1 MKNDQQNRRSQSHQ
15 THQKNKKIEAHFA
28 RRGIHLDSV
37 EEDDVVDENEPKKIS
52 QKNKAAN
59 DRAMK
64 LAEYRIKKEMRLK
77 ENEQNKKP
85 PFNVGVYKG
94 FNHKYNFSKYNTFH
108 RVVTQLF
115 GLIFEIIIT

>member
-1 MKNDQQNRRSQSHQ
+1 MKMNQ
-15 THQKNKKIEAHFA
+15 
-28 RRGIHLDSV
+28 
-37 EEDDVVDENEPKKIS
+37 KKIS

-77 ENEQNKKP
+77 EKEQDKKP

-94 FNHKYNFSKYNTFH
+94 FDHKYISKRTTRSQAQPN
-108 RVVTQLF
+108 VVQPIPSRTSRSQKAQPKVVEVVEQIKKLNVF
-115 GLIFEIIIT
+115 PLVENPIQI